1 MRSNTKV
8 WLAAGVC
15 GVLAAGAALWAL
27 RPDLTQVP
35 IDRVD
40 VVSGGDGRALRVHL
54 TYSSCQEFVRLAY
67 DETTRNV
74 RLAAFVHDLPTCG
87 TVPTTSQVVPLR
99 LEYPLWD
106 RPVLDYST
114 SRPLTVA
121 S

>member
-1 MRSNTKV
+1 MRSTTRV
-8 WLAAGVC
+8 WLVVGVC
-15 GVLAAGAALWAL
+15 GVLVAGAVLWAL
-27 RPDLTQVP
+27 RPDLTRVP

-40 VVSGGDGRALRVHL
+40 VVTGGDGRSLQVHL
-54 TYSSCQEFVRLAY
+54 TYSSCQELVRVAV

-74 RLAAFVHDLPTCG
+74 RLGAFVHDLPTCG
-87 TVPTTSQVVPLR
+87 TAPTTSQVVPLR

-106 RPVLDYST
+106 RPVLDYTS